1 MTHSDAQNHRIL
13 FLYGDIPYPA
23 NTGARIRTYNLLINA
38 AKSVQI
44 TLLTMLDPSQRD
56 SDRSRIAQMESQNV
70 KVISIDRIAESKI
83 DFLRVIA
90 GSFFSPRP
98 AIVDRYTSAAYLA
111 KVSELCGS
119 GNFDLLHC
127 DSISLAEAALQ
138 KNTLPIP
145 WGLTAHNVEA
155 IIWERWS
162 QEEPNLLK
170 RWYVKQQFQKVF
182 SYEKLLSQRA
192 DLVCAVSDEDEAR
205 LKSMYQAQYPSVV
218 PNGVDIDYFAPS
230 AIAEEPDT
238 LVFTGS
244 MDWRPNQDGILWFVD
259 EIWPRLVAK
268 RPSLKFWIV
277 GRKPPERLIRL
288 GESDSRLIVTGT
300 VDDVR
305 SYIAKG
311 AVYVV
316 PLRIGGGS
324 RLKIL
329 EALSMRKGIV
339 STTVGAEGLST
350 IHDRHLIKADQPE
363 DFTQRVFELLD
374 SPTRRNQLGEA
385 GEQLVRAEYTWP
397 QIAQK
402 QVALWNDTIARF
414 RSRSTDRGKA

>member
-1 MTHSDAQNHRIL
+1 
-13 FLYGDIPYPA
+13 
-23 NTGARIRTYNLLINA
+23 
-38 AKSVQI
+38 
-44 TLLTMLDPSQRD
+44 
-56 SDRSRIAQMESQNV
+56 MESQNV
-70 KVISIDRIAESKI
+70 EVLSIDRIAESKI
-83 DFLRVIA
+83 DFLRMIA

-98 AIVDRYTSAAYLA
+98 VIVDRYTSTAYLD
-111 KVSELCGS
+111 KVRELCDS
-119 GNFDLLHC
+119 GNFDLMHC
-127 DSISLAEAALQ
+127 DSISLAEAALHT
-138 KNTLPIP
+138 NALPIP

-170 RWYVKQQFQKVF
+170 RWFVAQQYQKVF

-192 DLVCAVSDEDEAR
+192 DLICAVSDEDEAR
-205 LKSMYQAQYPSVV
+205 LKTMYQARYPSVV

-230 AIAEEPDT
+230 DVAEETDT

-259 EIWPRLVAK
+259 EIWPRLIAK
-268 RPSLKFWIV
+268 RPTLKFWIV

-288 GESDSRLIVTGT
+288 GETDNRLIVTGT

-339 STTVGAEGLST
+339 STTVGAEGLT
-350 IHDRHLIKADQPE
+350 TKHEQHLIKADQPE
-363 DFTQRVFELLD
+363 DFARRVIELLD
-374 SPTRRNQLGEA
+374 NPTRRNQLGQA
-385 GEQLVRAEYTWP
+385 GEELVRAEYTWP

-402 QVALWNDTIARF
+402 QVLLWNDTIARF
-414 RSRSTDRGKA
+414 RSHSADRGNA